1 MFYIVVL
8 GLILR
13 LSNIVK
19 PEGLWNDEYVSW
31 YVASTPF
38 SQGFWQEIL
47 KQCHMPLYYL
57 YLKPFVHFSDTI
69 LRLTSLI
76 PGVLAIPVMYLVGKE
91 FSKKAAYYCALIT
104 STLSFL
110 VYYSQEVRF
119 YSILFLF
126 SALSLL
132 FTIRYLKKSDWKNLL
147 GYVLSI
153 VLVLST
159 HILGIVYV
167 FFSLLYIFYKKKKL
181 YLVFVLIA
189 IIFSCAY
196 KYAYIILL
204 KLPASQ
210 WWGNFSYTNILFLFS
225 DYFSPVL
232 TNNISAPPV
241 FFYNKSL
248 ALWLTVPTLIA
259 FSGLIAGLKKGY
271 AVIVAGI
278 ISVMALASYFGKLVF
293 ITKYTI
299 EILPI
304 LIMFVALGF
313 EKMKRYGVI
322 LLSLFVLCHL
332 GAYFTPFYVTK
343 LKRNEGNKIV
353 GDILNKQNSQ
363 NVLFTYYEPNR
374 FYRYANLKDKNL
386 LYISKSNRHL
396 YKQNPAEILSQ
407 IPIGESVSVVFLD
420 SVSFLD
426 EKFVEEN
433 KDNSQIP
440 EMFVTF
446 SDVKNSLIKRLDRD
460 FTNYEVARGGYW
472 TVIRAVRKI

>member
-1 MFYIVVL
+1 MFYIVIL

-13 LSNIVK
+13 LSYIVK

-31 YVASTPF
+31 YVSSTPF
-38 SQGFWQEIL
+38 FYGFWQEVL
-47 KQCHMPLYYL
+47 KQCHMPLYYI
-57 YLKPFVHFSDTI
+57 YLKPFIHFSDTV
-69 LRLTSLI
+69 LRLTSVI
-76 PGVLAIPVMYLVGKE
+76 PGILAIPVMYIVGKE
-91 FSKKAAYYCALIT
+91 YSKKTAYFAALIT

-119 YSILFLF
+119 YSLLFLF

-159 HILGIVYV
+159 HILGIIYV
-167 FFSLLYIFYKKKKL
+167 FFSLVYIFYKKRKMSL
-181 YLVFVLIA
+181 TLILLA
-189 IIFSCAY
+189 IIGVFFY

-210 WWGNFSYTNILFLFS
+210 WWGYFSYTNILFLFS

-241 FFYNKSL
+241 FFYNKSM
-248 ALWLTVPTLIA
+248 ALWLTIPTIIA
-259 FSGLIAGLKKGY
+259 FCGMIVGLKRGL
-271 AVIVAGI
+271 AVIALGMV
-278 ISVMALASYFGKLVF
+278 SVMAIASHIGKLVF
-293 ITKYTI
+293 ITKYSI

-304 LIMFVALGF
+304 LILFVALGF

-322 LLSLFVLCHL
+322 LLSLFVLLHL
-332 GAYFTPFYVTK
+332 SAFFSPFYVTK

-363 NVLFTYYEPNR
+363 NVIFTYYEPNR

-396 YKQNPAEILSQ
+396 YKKNPSEILSQ
-407 IPIGESVSVVFLD
+407 IPKGESVSVVFLD
-420 SVSFLD
+420 SVSFFD
-426 EKFVEEN
+426 EKFLEEN
-433 KDNSQIP
+433 KNNPKIP
-440 EMFVTF
+440 EMFITF
-446 SDVKNSLIKRLDRD
+446 SEVKNSLVKRLDRD
-460 FTNYEVARGGYW
+460 FKNYEVARGGYW
-472 TVIRAVRKI
+472 TVIRAERKK